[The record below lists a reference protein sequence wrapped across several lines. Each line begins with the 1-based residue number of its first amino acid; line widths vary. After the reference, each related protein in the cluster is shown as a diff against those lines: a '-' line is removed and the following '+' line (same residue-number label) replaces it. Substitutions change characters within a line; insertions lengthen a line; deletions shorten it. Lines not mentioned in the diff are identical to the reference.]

1 MAYADIIEL
10 LPEDCPGTCDR
21 CLRGLRLLDL
31 LPVDCV
37 HGGEFRH
44 VRQEYSATAGEGRP
58 ALGAHVLCFELSDE
72 CGETR

>member
-1 MAYADIIEL
+1 MAYADIIER

-44 VRQEYSATAGEGRP
+44 VRQEYSEKP
-58 ALGAHVLCFELSDE
+58 A
-72 CGETR
+72 